1 MTPACLVLYYLYM
14 KQNSNN
20 INPYILPPEYKKSF
34 KPADIRGVYPH
45 EIDGNVAYHAARAF
59 VTNHKYEKLV
69 VGYDMRES
77 SPELYEGV
85 VEGAR
90 AAGALV
96 VDIGQVATPQLYFA
110 SGSLQLPGVMITASH
125 SPREYNGMKFVHAD
139 AVPLT
144 PTNGMKQLVKAVEKG
159 KYPEA
164 KKRGRVVKKDITKAY
179 QKFVLKGMKP
189 REYAG
194 ITIAT
199 DIGNGMASAIVPL
212 LQEKLPINFSTI
224 FAKPDG
230 RFPNRDSDP
239 NLRENQI
246 ALDHKIDHGHYD
258 FGISFDG
265 DSDRIA
271 FLDEQGNYVNSAA
284 IGALIAARFLA
295 KEPKAKIASTN
306 LNSRIYDETIRAHGG
321 KVVMAKTGHTF
332 VKEQMR
338 KHEAVFG
345 CEYSGHFFFRDFFY
359 TDSVVLTLRHVLDAY
374 RQTKAAGQT
383 FSEMMAPYLVYQ
395 QTEDVVVKVADKD
408 LAMKKILAHL
418 KAQQPLLLKEFD
430 GYFVDFGDVWGAVK
444 VSVTEYAIKLMF
456 ESKSKAKAQKAQ
468 RELVKFVKSI
478 AKEVK

>member
-1 MTPACLVLYYLYM
+1 M
-14 KQNSNN
+14 KN
-20 INPYILPPEYKKSF
+20 IITEPYTLPPEYKKSF

-45 EIDGNVAYHAARAF
+45 EIDGNVAYHTTRAF
-59 VTNHKYEKLV
+59 VTNHGYAKIV

-90 AAGALV
+90 DAGAQV
-96 VDIGQVATPQLYFA
+96 IDIGMVATPQLYFA

-125 SPREYNGMKFVHAD
+125 SPREYNGLKFVHEGAI
-139 AVPLT
+139 PLT
-144 PTNGMKQLVKAVEKG
+144 ETNGMKELLKLVQKG
-159 KYPEA
+159 QYPQS
-164 KKRGRVVKKDITKAY
+164 KKRGRVVKKDISKAY

-189 REYAG
+189 SDYAG
-194 ITIAT
+194 LTIAT

-212 LQEKLPINFSTI
+212 LQEKLPIKFATI
-224 FAKPDG
+224 YAKPDG

-246 ALDHKIDHGHYD
+246 ALDDKIDHGHYD

-271 FLDEQGNYVNSAA
+271 FLDEQGNYVNGAA
-284 IGALIAARFLA
+284 IGALIATRFLA

-338 KHEAVFG
+338 KHGAVFG
-345 CEYSGHFFFRDFFY
+345 CEYSGHFFYRDFFY
-359 TDSVVLTLRHVLDAY
+359 TDSVVFTLRYMLDAY
-374 RQTKAAGQT
+374 REVKAAGQT
-383 FSEMMAPYLVYQ
+383 FGEMMAPYLVYQ
-395 QTEDVVVKVADKD
+395 QTEDVVVKVVDKD
-408 LAMKKILAHL
+408 LVMKKILAHL
-418 KAQQPLLLKEFD
+418 KAQKPLVLKEFD

-456 ESKSKAKAQKAQ
+456 ESTSKAKAQKAQ
-468 RELVKFVKSI
+468 RELVKFVRSI
-478 AKEVK
+478 AKDTK

>member
-1 MTPACLVLYYLYM
+1 M
-14 KQNSNN
+14 KQNNQAH
-20 INPYILPPEYKKSF
+20 YTLPPEYKKSF

-45 EIDGNVAYHAARAF
+45 EIDGNVAYHATRAF
-59 VTNHKYEKLV
+59 VANHRYEKLV
-69 VGYDMRES
+69 VGHDMRES

-90 AAGALV
+90 DAGALV
-96 VDIGQVATPQLYFA
+96 IDLGMVATPQLYFA
-110 SGSLQLPGVMITASH
+110 SGSMQLPGVMITASH

-144 PTNGMKQLVKAVEKG
+144 QSNGMKELMKVVTKG
-159 KYPEA
+159 QYLEP
-164 KKRGRVVKKDITKAY
+164 KKRGRIIKKDISKAY

-189 REYAG
+189 SSYAG
-194 ITIAT
+194 LIIAT

-212 LQEKLPINFSTI
+212 LQEKLPIKFATI

-239 NLRENQI
+239 NLRDNQI
-246 ALDHKIDHGHYD
+246 ALDNKIDRGHYD

-284 IGALIAARFLA
+284 IGALIAKRLLG

-306 LNSRIYDETIRAHGG
+306 LNSRIYEETIRAHGG

-338 KHEAVFG
+338 KHDAVFG

-359 TDSVVLTLRHVLDAY
+359 TDSVVLTLRHVLDEYLEA
-374 RQTKAAGQT
+374 KAAGKA
-383 FSEMMAPYLVYQ
+383 FSEMMAPFLVYQ

-408 LAMKKILAHL
+408 LTMKKILIYL
-418 KAQQPLLLKEFD
+418 KAHKPLLLKEFD
-430 GYFVDFGDVWGAVK
+430 GYYVDFGDVWGAVK

-456 ESKSKAKAQKAQ
+456 ESTSKTKAQKAQ

-478 AKEVK
+478 AKEV